1 MYTLGIG
8 IGWIKVEACFFRP
21 CLFLFF
27 LSVAP
32 CCIAAIFSAK
42 YQADYISAC
51 IAIFLSV
58 DRNIFFLSIH
68 NNIYMLAL
76 LNQII

>member
-1 MYTLGIG
+1 ME
-8 IGWIKVEACFFRP
+8 KVEACFFRP

-27 LSVAP
+27 CVCCP
-32 CCIAAIFSAK
+32 CCIGAIFSAK
-42 YQADYISAC
+42 YQADCISAC

-58 DRNIFFLSIH
+58 DRNFFHLLYN
-68 NNIYMLAL
+68 NNISAAL